1 MKRTSSQLTTTKN
14 PPFKKPRRTNTRP
27 TVTMTRNISPN
38 YNRLSVE
45 KKYFDGNTI
54 DFTGNA
60 TGGQV
65 FPTLVAGVTQGTS
78 DNTRVGGKICVTNV
92 NCRGFRNMASFGTVA
107 YFGGYLR
114 VILYVDK
121 QTNGN
126 GALIT
131 DILQS
136 ATINAFRNMN
146 NLDRFIILKDKMLK
160 VSIDSTNALH
170 TDTSR
175 QYWKVNAKGKWE
187 IQFSGN
193 TGGIADLRS
202 LNIGMLYISSDANV
216 QSCSLGRCRIKYYD
230 M

>member
-1 MKRTSSQLTTTKN
+1 MTTMAIQ
-14 PPFKKPRRTNTRP
+14 P
-27 TVTMTRNISPN
+27 SPLQGK
-38 YNRLSVE
+38 YSGVRAE

-54 DFTGNA
+54 DNTLNV
-60 TGGQV
+60 TGGNV
-65 FPTLVAGVTQGTS
+65 FPTLVAGIVQGTT

-92 NCRGFRNMASFGTVA
+92 NIRGFRNMASYGTA
-107 YFGGYLR
+107 AFFGGYLR

-126 GALIT
+126 GAIVT

-136 ATINAFRNMN
+136 ATINAYRNMN
-146 NLDRFIILKDKMLK
+146 NLDRFIILKDKFYK
-160 VSIDSTNALH
+160 TSVTATNALH

-175 QYWKVNAKGKWE
+175 QFWKINAKGKWE

-202 LNIGMLYISSDANV
+202 LNIGMLYITSDPNV

-230 M
+230 L